1 MDNTTAAVIFVIAA
15 IVILYVGSKLRRRKP
30 FNGPPSS
37 PEPE

>member
-15 IVILYVGSKLRRRKP
+15 IVIVFIGSKLRRRKP
-30 FNGPPSS
+30 FDGPASS